1 VSDFDPPGGIRG
13 ASGAQPKRDLRRNL
27 IAARR
32 SMSEQNKKNQDS
44 LVRRTLVTW
53 LTEINATIVAAYV
66 PMIGEPGGPELPS
79 ALAHVVFTLLLPVV
93 QPDRDL
99 DWAAHDGRLAPAA
112 LGLMEPVGP
121 RLGLDAIATASVV
134 IVPALAVDRSG
145 IRLGRGG
152 GSYDRALAR
161 VGAGQIVIA
170 PLYDG
175 ELVATVPSE
184 SHDRRVDGVII
195 GGVVTMLSPG
205 HGSGPAGRWA
215 MQ

>member
-1 VSDFDPPGGIRG
+1 VSDFDPPGGALG
-13 ASGAQPKRDLRRNL
+13 ASGTQPKRDLRRNL

-53 LTEINATIVAAYV
+53 LTEINASIVAAYV

-79 ALAHVVFTLLLPVV
+79 ALGQVVSETLLPVV
-93 QPDRDL
+93 LPDRDL
-99 DWAAHDGRLAPAA
+99 DWAESDGALAPAA
-112 LGLMEPVGP
+112 LGMMEPTGA
-121 RLGLDAIATASVV
+121 RLGVDAITRADVV

-161 VGAGQIVIA
+161 VAAPQIVIA
-170 PLYDG
+170 LLYTG

-184 SHDRRVDGVII
+184 HHDRRVDGVII
-195 GGVVTMLSPG
+195 GDVVTMLSPG
-205 HGSGPAGRWA
+205 H
-215 MQ
+215 

>member
-1 VSDFDPPGGIRG
+1 VSDFDPPGGARD
-13 ASGAQPKRDLRRNL
+13 ASGTQPKRDLRRNL

-53 LTEINATIVAAYV
+53 LAEINASIVAAYV

-79 ALAHVVFTLLLPVV
+79 ALVQVVSTLLLPVV

-99 DWAAHDGRLAPAA
+99 DWAAHDGTLVPAA
-112 LGLMEPVGP
+112 LGMMEPVGL
-121 RLGLDAIATASVV
+121 RLGVNAIATASVV

-161 VGAGQIVIA
+161 VGAPQIVIA
-170 PLYDG
+170 LLYDG

-184 SHDRRVDGVII
+184 PHDRRVDGVIT
-195 GGVVTMLSPG
+195 GSVVTMLSPG
-205 HGSGPAGRWA
+205 H
-215 MQ
+215 